1 MMTCSRLYI
10 TKIKC
15 SKILQ
20 SQRTEEEIKTSFN
33 FTEILIKYVWKTQ
46 NLTLYPSPS
55 YNEAQQSN
63 NKSQFIYI
71 YIYIYI

>member
-33 FTEILIKYVWKTQ
+33 FTEILIKYV
-46 NLTLYPSPS
+46 
-55 YNEAQQSN
+55 
-63 NKSQFIYI
+63 
-71 YIYIYI
+71 